1 MLEPEETPFL
11 TLIPKGAGPKAT
23 YHEVLADT
31 LRKPRLT
38 GTREGET
45 AERGGNKAN
54 KRARFGAYLHR
65 WQDSYGVTD
74 IQQLISQAGGTAGVP
89 NELDRSKS
97 KTVRELKRDIE
108 SVFCSNQDTQGGSD
122 DAMQARGAFKWLGS
136 SQTPAIPDDYLVP
149 AAQRLTSVTDFADIG
164 SNSVQSVLKS
174 LKSQKGTAS
183 TFDVIVGNDY
193 AEDADNWTLES
204 SGSTNT
210 QRRVQMSSNAN
221 GEIDIAVRV
230 FKCSFGTINLIPSE
244 FLNITSAGVGN
255 ASAALFIN
263 PEFWYAA
270 FLEELHSMD
279 ETPTS
284 GGQTGYV
291 KAVGGLFCTM
301 PKGNAFV
308 ANTLN

>member
-1 MLEPEETPFL
+1 MLEPEETPFVS
-11 TLIPKGAGPKAT
+11 LIPKGPGPKAT

-45 AERGGNKAN
+45 AQTGGNKAN

-65 WQDSYGVTD
+65 WMDTYGVTD
-74 IQQLISQAGGTAGVP
+74 VQQLVSQAGGVAGVP
-89 NELDRSKS
+89 NEVDRSRA

-108 SVFCSNQDTQGGSD
+108 SVFCSNQDTQGASD

-136 SQTPAIPDDYLVP
+136 SQTPAIPEDYACP
-149 AAQRLTSVTDFADIG
+149 AAQRLTGQSALNDIG

-174 LKSQKGTAS
+174 LKAQKGTAS
-183 TFDVIVGNDY
+183 SFDLIVGNEY

-210 QRRVQMSSNAN
+210 QRRIQTTANAMS
-221 GEIDIAVRV
+221 EIDITVKV
-230 FKCSFGTINLIPSE
+230 FKCSFGTVNLIPSE
-244 FLNITSAGVGN
+244 FLNIDSAGAGN

-270 FLEELHSMD
+270 FLEELHSVD
-279 ETPTS
+279 EEPTA

-291 KAVGGLFCTM
+291 KAIGGLFCTM

-308 ANTLN
+308 VNSLN